1 MNPHLEAAA
10 RAMFLRHYHIEGE
23 DAWASLPVGNKA
35 IWADKALGA
44 LRAMREVPVTDRLYR
59 TWAGDAAYYCLDLR
73 EQCDEDWRALLGA
86 VIEQGVSDERI
97 YQANVG

>member
-10 RAMFLRHYHIEGE
+10 RALSELDGFNWEFLNA
-23 DAWASLPVGNKA
+23 DAKHFYYYKVSA
-35 IWADKALGA
+35 A
-44 LRAMREVPVTDRLYR
+44 LRAMREVPVTDRMYR

-86 VIEQGVSDERI
+86 IVEE
-97 YQANVG
+97 